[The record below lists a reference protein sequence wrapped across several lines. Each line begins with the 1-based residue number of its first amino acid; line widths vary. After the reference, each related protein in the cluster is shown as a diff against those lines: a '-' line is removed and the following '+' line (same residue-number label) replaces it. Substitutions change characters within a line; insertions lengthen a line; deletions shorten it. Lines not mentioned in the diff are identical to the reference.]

1 MAEFRQRKRNV
12 SRTGLVFKK
21 EKRKGLSEAKTELIM
36 AQLREMYPD
45 QFVNKYPI
53 NKSKDEWAPMISVL
67 GENLELFEKRRKE
80 EYLETDMSQ
89 FIPPT
94 TEKIIAPLLSGSS
107 NRYYTIFGEGRT
119 ELLLRS
125 PEALI
130 DISWKQTYPAEGF
143 DEVFRLN
150 IMEGGK
156 SVNLT
161 LSPFESRLQRTE
173 VRGIIERIKKTRPVE
188 YSLRQNDAYG
198 IMNSIETMSGSK
210 VMVSYNPTDQ
220 TLSFSGGEESISV
233 STSANARG
241 KHKVSE
247 SMGIYSK
254 KQLLN
259 VFRSF
264 LASDY
269 VSSGFISFDSDKML
283 TMRFNASESAQ
294 GYVKYP
300 IREIEQMNKEEQQKA
315 NEAKAQGEVFIMI
328 APADANGKHESLPLS
343 SLNAKKQKI
352 KR

>member
-94 TEKIIAPLLSGSS
+94 TEKIIAPLLSGNS

-119 ELLLRS
+119 ELLLRG

-198 IMNSIETMSGSK
+198 IVNSIEKMSGSK

-241 KHKVSE
+241 KHRVSE

-254 KQLLN
+254 KEILN
-259 VFRSF
+259 VFRSSLF
-264 LASDY
+264 SVPLEDLTLCNASRSSASCFPSLTILRSSSLASAY
-269 VSSGFISFDSDKML
+269 LFFFVSLTTVWTLRLSCLSFL
-283 TMRFNASESAQ
+283 TALLLFLNSAIIHTPPLLFNNL
-294 GYVKYP
+294 
-300 IREIEQMNKEEQQKA
+300 R
-315 NEAKAQGEVFIMI
+315 
-328 APADANGKHESLPLS
+328 
-343 SLNAKKQKI
+343 
-352 KR
+352 